1 MKNGIAV
8 AVSGGIDSL
17 VAALLLRKQNK
28 NVFGLHFLTGY
39 EQTAR
44 PISIS
49 QNSLLI
55 DPEYPSFIKAP
66 EDHPISSISR
76 QLDIPI
82 FLIDC
87 REIFEKKVVDYFISN
102 YQAGKTPNPCMVC
115 NPCIKFSA
123 ILNTANLIGSPV
135 VATGHYARIEKKD
148 NGLYQLKKGIDPEKD
163 QSYFLAFL
171 SQQQLS
177 AALFPLGKMTKKQ
190 VAELAYQEGLSP
202 ILEKESQDICFI
214 RNNNY
219 RQFLAGQE
227 NFFVPDG
234 PIKNSRGE
242 ILGRHHGLHQFTI
255 GQRRGI
261 NCPATEP
268 YYVLKLNVK
277 ENTLV
282 VGFKKELYQSE
293 LTVSNIN
300 WISPKPLFPIKVMT
314 RIRYRHHAAS
324 STLIPTGE
332 NTAKIVFDAPQLAIA
347 PGQAAVCYH
356 EEDILCGGFI
366 DE

>member
-1 MKNGIAV
+1 MKSAIAV

-17 VAALLLRKQNK
+17 VAAHLLRKQYK

-39 EQTAR
+39 EQTANL
-44 PISIS
+44 ISIS
-49 QNSLLI
+49 QNSLLTN
-55 DPEYPSFIKAP
+55 PEYPSFIKAP
-66 EDHPISSISR
+66 EDHPISNISR

-87 REIFEKKVVDYFISN
+87 REIFKKKVIEYFISN
-102 YQAGKTPNPCMVC
+102 YRAGKTPNPCMVC
-115 NPCIKFSA
+115 NPDIKFGA
-123 ILNTANLIGSPV
+123 ILNTAQWMGSPV
-135 VATGHYARIEKKD
+135 VATGHYARIDQND
-148 NGLYQLKKGIDPEKD
+148 NGLYQLKIGVDPEKD
-163 QSYFLAFL
+163 QSYFLSLL

-190 VAELAYQEGLSP
+190 VTELANQERLSP
-202 ILEKESQDICFI
+202 VLAKESQDICFI

-219 RQFLAGQE
+219 CQFLAGQE
-227 NFFVPDG
+227 SFTTSEGFITDL
-234 PIKNSRGE
+234 RGK

-282 VGFKKELYQSE
+282 VGFREELYRSE

-300 WISPKPLFPIKVMT
+300 WISPKPLFPIKVMA

-332 NTAKIVFDAPQLAIA
+332 NTAKIVFDAPQPAIA